1 MKRTMLRSLHAILS
15 SRGVR
20 CLAVFFTF
28 TNALCT
34 VAPATHA
41 QQPAPATTAPPS
53 FAVVDQKPPTDS
65 QIATWIADLADD
77 NYSRRQFAILNL
89 RTNLEQCLPA
99 ILAAIPA
106 TSGNQANELIQIL
119 GVTAIDP
126 EEKTGRIAYDALL
139 KISEERVTAKSILA
153 QQLLRTIAVEQKDQ
167 ALDTLARLGSEI
179 RSRELPVLTTRMN
192 VTDALQINHTF
203 TGTPEDLDCLVW
215 LYGVKF
221 ARLEGSTINRK
232 ILEKVIKLPNLSS
245 LQIARTNLTNA
256 DIDILRNAP
265 DLELLEILY
274 TPIDDAAI
282 PTLAALPISGD
293 IYLFGTKL
301 SSAGSK
307 RLSDL
312 LDQSAELFVGRG
324 GHLGVECNPNS
335 LVLSRVT
342 NGGPADL
349 ADIRPQDKLLKINGV
364 KITIFEELRR
374 ELAKSAPGDVVDVE
388 FERPVLAFQNTDPS
402 GFDRPPLFETPKLEK
417 SVLKVKVT
425 LGERP

>member
-1 MKRTMLRSLHAILS
+1 M
-15 SRGVR
+15 
-20 CLAVFFTF
+20 
-28 TNALCT
+28 
-34 VAPATHA
+34 
-41 QQPAPATTAPPS
+41 
-53 FAVVDQKPPTDS
+53 
-65 QIATWIADLADD
+65 ADE
-77 NYSRRQFAILNL
+77 NYSRRQFAILSL
-89 RTNLEQCLPA
+89 RTNLEYCLPS
-99 ILAAIPA
+99 ILAAVPSA
-106 TSGNQANELIQIL
+106 TGNQANELIQIL
-119 GVTAIDP
+119 GFSAVSPDEP
-126 EEKTGRIAYDALL
+126 SGKVAYEALL

-153 QQLLRTIAVEQKDQ
+153 QQVLRTIAVEQKDQ

-215 LYGVKF
+215 LYGVRF
-221 ARLEGSTINRK
+221 ARLEGSTIDRR
-232 ILEKVIKLPNLSS
+232 ILEKVIKLPNLTS

-282 PTLAALPISGD
+282 PTLSALPVSGD

-301 SSAGSK
+301 SPAGSK
-307 RLSDL
+307 RLNEM

-388 FERPVLAFQNTDPS
+388 FERPTLTFQNSDPS

-417 SVLKVKVT
+417 NILTVKVT